1 MEQIRLGLES
11 DLDITFYKNPKFD
24 YLQMHLIRIGL
35 ENGLDV
41 SKYAKTE
48 YSWEQMREIKED
60 LLEIDRMNKLALKAH
75 IKELEEKT
83 DFSWYVEKE
92 FGGDFLENKSP
103 KKQFTG
109 NSLEEIRKG
118 LK

>member
-1 MEQIRLGLES
+1 
-11 DLDITFYKNPKFD
+11 
-24 YLQMHLIRIGL
+24 
-35 ENGLDV
+35 
-41 SKYAKTE
+41 
-48 YSWEQMREIKED
+48 MREIKED

-83 DFSWYVEKE
+83 DFSWYAEKE

-118 LK
+118 LKQRKEYTLIVYSFFIENNNKICYNKKENNK